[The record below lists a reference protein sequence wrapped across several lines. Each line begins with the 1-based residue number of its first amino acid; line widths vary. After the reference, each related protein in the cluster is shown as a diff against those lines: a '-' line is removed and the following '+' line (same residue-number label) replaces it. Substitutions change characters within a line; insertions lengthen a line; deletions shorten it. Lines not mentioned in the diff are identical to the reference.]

1 MARKRPIPLMPF
13 DTLAWLSMPGV
24 RRLSPELRSLWLDL
38 LCLMWGSVER
48 GVLLKPNGD
57 RYSRGEIKRLLAI
70 NDDEV
75 IETLIDAGLCAW
87 REDGALFSRE
97 IIRGENIR
105 AKRREAGLKGG
116 NATKAKIF
124 SPPPDPPREK
134 PQEIQVEAPILPLIE
149 DSPQEELPPP
159 QSSQEKVKA
168 KAKAKKEKDYI
179 KYAEF
184 VSLTK
189 EEYAK
194 LCEAHGEEAAKRMI
208 EILDNYK
215 GSSGK
220 KYKSDYRT
228 ILNWV
233 VERYNEELRKNGIY
247 QRQYIPPANPG
258 GGSANNQRF
267 PGSTLPINQGEGGG
281 TGDEAQKD
289 YSERF

>member
-1 MARKRPIPLMPF
+1 MPF

-24 RRLSPELRSLWLDL
+24 RGLSPELRSLWMDL

-70 NDDEV
+70 NDDVV

-124 SPPPDPPREK
+124 SPPPDSTRDK

-149 DSPQEELPPP
+149 DPPQVELPPP
-159 QSSQEKVKA
+159 QSTQEKVKAKA

-189 EEYAK
+189 DEYAK
-194 LCEAHGEEAAKRMI
+194 LCEDHGEEAAKRMI

-220 KYKSDYRT
+220 KYKSDYRA

-247 QRQYIPPANPG
+247 KRQFIPPANPG
-258 GGSANNQRF
+258 GGSAYNSGCSN
-267 PGSTLPINQGEGGG
+267 GALPNDQTAGGG
-281 TGDEAQKD
+281 CSDEAPQE

>member
-1 MARKRPIPLMPF
+1 MPF

-24 RRLSPELRSLWLDL
+24 RGLSPELRSLWMDL

-124 SPPPDPPREK
+124 SPPPPPAPPREK
-134 PQEIQVEAPILPLIE
+134 PQEIKVEEPILPLIE
-149 DSPQEELPPP
+149 DPPQEELPPP
-159 QSSQEKVKA
+159 LSTEEKA
-168 KAKAKKEKDYI
+168 KAEKKKKY

-184 VSLTK
+184 VSLTRD
-189 EEYAK
+189 EYAK
-194 LCEAHGEEAAKRMI
+194 LCEEHGEDATKRMI

-220 KYKSDYRT
+220 KYKNDYRT

-233 VERYNEELRKNGIY
+233 VDRYYEEQRRNGSY
-247 QRQYIPPANPG
+247 QRQHIISANPG
-258 GGSANNQRF
+258 GGSENNPRF
-267 PGSTLPINQGEGGG
+267 PGSTLPINKAEGGG
-281 TGDEAQKD
+281 AGDEAQKD

>member
-13 DTLAWLSMPGV
+13 DTLAWLTMPGV

-57 RYSRGEIKRLLAI
+57 RYSRGEINRLLAI
-70 NDDEV
+70 NDDGV

-97 IIRGENIR
+97 IIKGESIR

-124 SPPPDPPREK
+124 SPPPDPPKEK
-134 PQEIQVEAPILPLIE
+134 AQEIKVEEPILPLIE
-149 DSPQEELPPP
+149 EPPQEELPPP
-159 QSSQEKVKA
+159 LSTEEKA
-168 KAKAKKEKDYI
+168 KAEKKTKYN
-179 KYAEF
+179 YAEF
-184 VSLTK
+184 VSLTRD
-189 EEYAK
+189 EYAK
-194 LCEAHGEEAAKRMI
+194 LCEEHTEEGAKRMV

-220 KYKSDYRT
+220 RYKNDYRA

-233 VERYNEELRKNGIY
+233 VDRYYEEQRKNGIY
-247 QRQYIPPANPG
+247 QRQHITPANPG
-258 GGSANNQRF
+258 GGSENNQRF
-267 PGSTLPINQGEGGG
+267 PGSTLPINQAEGGG
-281 TGDEAQKD
+281 AGNEAQKD

>member
-1 MARKRPIPLMPF
+1 MPF

-24 RRLSPELRSLWLDL
+24 RGLSPEIRSLWIDL

-57 RYSRGEIKRLLAI
+57 LYSRSEINRLLAI
-70 NDDEV
+70 NDDGV

-87 REDGALFSRE
+87 REDGALFSRQ
-97 IIRGENIR
+97 IIRGEEIR

-116 NATKAKIF
+116 NATKAKML
-124 SPPPDPPREK
+124 SVEPPKEEAK
-134 PQEIQVEAPILPLIE
+134 KAVEVVEAPTLPMFTDIPP
-149 DSPQEELPPP
+149 DNTPPP
-159 QSSQEKVKA
+159 LTE
-168 KAKAKKEKDYI
+168 KEKAAAEKKKKY

-184 VSLTK
+184 VSLTRD
-189 EEYAK
+189 EYAK
-194 LCEAHGEEAAKRMI
+194 LCEEHTEEGAKRMV

-220 KYKSDYRT
+220 RYKNDYRA

-233 VERYNEELRKNGIY
+233 VDRYYEEQRKNGIY
-247 QRQYIPPANPG
+247 QRQHITPANPG
-258 GGSANNQRF
+258 GGSENNQRF
-267 PGSTLPINQGEGGG
+267 PGSTLPINQAEGGG
-281 TGDEAQKD
+281 AGNEAQKD

>member
-1 MARKRPIPLMPF
+1 MVRKRQIPLMPF
-13 DTLAWLSMPGV
+13 DTQAWLSMPGV
-24 RRLSPELRSLWLDL
+24 RGLSPEHKSLWMDL

-57 RYSRGEIKRLLAI
+57 LYSRGEIKRLLAI
-70 NDDEV
+70 DDDGV

-97 IIRGENIR
+97 IIRGERIR

-116 NATKAKIF
+116 NATKAKMF
-124 SPPPDPPREK
+124 SPPPDPPRDQ
-134 PQEIQVEAPILPLIE
+134 PQEIKVEAPILPLVE
-149 DSPQEELPPP
+149 DPPQEELPPP
-159 QSSQEKVKA
+159 LTTEEKA
-168 KAKAKKEKDYI
+168 KADKKK
-179 KYAEF
+179 KYKYGEF
-184 VSLTK
+184 VSLTR

-194 LCEAHGEEAAKRMI
+194 LCNEHGEDGTKRMI

-233 VERYNEELRKNGIY
+233 VERYYQEQQKNGIY
-247 QRQYIPPANPG
+247 QRQHIPAAYPG
-258 GGSANNQRF
+258 GGSENNSGC
-267 PGSTLPINQGEGGG
+267 PDGTLPADQTAAGGSYN
-281 TGDEAQKD
+281 EAPKD

>member
-38 LCLMWGSVER
+38 LCLMCGSVER

-57 RYSRGEIKRLLAI
+57 LYTRGEINCLLAI
-70 NDDEV
+70 NDDGM
-75 IETLIDAGLCAW
+75 IQTLIDAGLCAW

-97 IIRGENIR
+97 IIRGEEIR

-124 SPPPDPPREK
+124 SPPPEPEPEP
-134 PQEIQVEAPILPLIE
+134 PQEVKIVEPVLPLIE
-149 DSPQEELPPP
+149 DQSQEELPPP
-159 QSSQEKVKA
+159 PPLSTEEKA
-168 KAKAKKEKDYI
+168 KIKKKKKY

-184 VSLTK
+184 VSLTR

-194 LCEAHGEEAAKRMI
+194 LCEAHGEDGAKRMI

-220 KYKSDYRT
+220 RYKDDYRA

-233 VERYNEELRKNGIY
+233 VDRYNEELKKNGIY
-247 QRQYIPPANPG
+247 QRQSIHAPNPG
-258 GGSANNQRF
+258 GGYAYNSGCSNGTLPTDQAAGG
-267 PGSTLPINQGEGGG
+267 GST
-281 TGDEAQKD
+281 DEAPKD

>member
-1 MARKRPIPLMPF
+1 MPF
-13 DTLAWLSMPGV
+13 DTLAWLSVPGV
-24 RRLSPELRSLWLDL
+24 RGLSPELRSLWLDL

-57 RYSRGEIKRLLAI
+57 LYTRGEINRLLAI
-70 NDDEV
+70 KDDGM
-75 IETLIDAGLCAW
+75 IQTLINAGLCAW

-97 IIRGENIR
+97 IIRGEEIR

-124 SPPPDPPREK
+124 SPPPEPEPEP
-134 PQEIQVEAPILPLIE
+134 PQEVKIAEPVLSLIE
-149 DSPQEELPPP
+149 EDPPQEELPPP
-159 QSSQEKVKA
+159 PLSTEEKA
-168 KAKAKKEKDYI
+168 KAEKKKKY

-184 VSLTK
+184 VSLTR

-194 LCEAHGEEAAKRMI
+194 LCEAHGEDGAKRMI

-233 VERYNEELRKNGIY
+233 VDRYNEELAKNGIY
-247 QRQYIPPANPG
+247 QRQYIAPANPG
-258 GGSANNQRF
+258 GGYANNSGCPDGALPPF
-267 PGSTLPINQGEGGG
+267 TTKAGGSSN
-281 TGDEAQKD
+281 EAPKD
-289 YSERF
+289 YSERL

>member
-24 RRLSPELRSLWLDL
+24 RGLSPELRSLWMDL

-124 SPPPDPPREK
+124 SLPPDPPRVQ
-134 PQEIQVEAPILPLIE
+134 PQEIKVEAPILPLVE
-149 DSPQEELPPP
+149 DPPQEVLPPP
-159 QSSQEKVKA
+159 LSTEEKA
-168 KAKAKKEKDYI
+168 KAEKKKKY

-184 VSLTK
+184 VSLTR

-194 LCEAHGEEAAKRMI
+194 LCEAHGEDGAKRMI

-233 VERYNEELRKNGIY
+233 VERYDEEIKKNGIY
-247 QRQYIPPANPG
+247 KRQYITPANPG
-258 GGSANNQRF
+258 GGITHNSGC
-267 PGSTLPINQGEGGG
+267 PDGTLPTDQTAGGG
-281 TGDEAQKD
+281 SDNEAPKD

>member
-1 MARKRPIPLMPF
+1 MPF

-24 RRLSPELRSLWLDL
+24 RGLSPELRSLWLDL

-57 RYSRGEIKRLLAI
+57 RYSRGEINRLLAI
-70 NDDEV
+70 NDDGV

-97 IIRGENIR
+97 IIKGESIR

-124 SPPPDPPREK
+124 SPPPDPPKEK
-134 PQEIQVEAPILPLIE
+134 AQEIKVEEPILPLIE
-149 DSPQEELPPP
+149 EPPQEELPPP
-159 QSSQEKVKA
+159 LSTEEKA
-168 KAKAKKEKDYI
+168 KAEKKKKY

-184 VSLTK
+184 VSLTRD
-189 EEYAK
+189 EYAK
-194 LCEAHGEEAAKRMI
+194 LCEEHTEEGAKRMV

-220 KYKSDYRT
+220 KYKSDYKT

-233 VERYNEELRKNGIY
+233 VERYYQEQQKNGIY
-247 QRQYIPPANPG
+247 QRQHIPAAYPG
-258 GGSANNQRF
+258 GGSAYNSGCPN
-267 PGSTLPINQGEGGG
+267 GTLPLNQATAGGSNN
-281 TGDEAQKD
+281 EAPQG
-289 YSERF
+289 YTERF